1 MSDEAFREVVEG
13 IWTALEARPTTGEH
27 RLRVSHLPVGTE
39 QGPLVAAVD
48 HEGHRHLLIPIS
60 AQRKVRPGL
69 DGPVL
74 RLRKRPLEDED
85 TYQTYADLACLRG
98 DLNDLFTGLC
108 VDVLAAVGELP
119 DNPVK
124 ALYRVLDRWKALFQ
138 FHGPALGPEQLAG
151 LFAELTVLRQLLER
165 DPSAHRLWRG
175 PKGHR
180 HDFSTGTVAVEV
192 KAGTDG
198 TGRRPRIHGL
208 DQLEPPV
215 DGTLCLAW
223 LGLHRVLTTDG
234 GTGFVEQV
242 ERVLEMCDDEP
253 ALLGLLAECGYR
265 HFEAYHYRHVRFAVA
280 EEKWYAVDHGFPGLT
295 GAALRSAGLPVSILD
310 VEYTIDLSGESPT
323 ALAPDELTRTIDR
336 LLRES
341 A

>member
-1 MSDEAFREVVEG
+1 MSDEALRGVVEEV
-13 IWTALEARPTTGEH
+13 WTALESRPTTSER
-27 RLRVSHLPVGTE
+27 RLRVSHLPVGTQ

-48 HEGHRHLLIPIS
+48 HEGHRHLLIPTN
-60 AQRKVRPGL
+60 AQHKVRSGL

-108 VDVLAAVGELP
+108 MDVLAAVGELP
-119 DNPVK
+119 GNPVK

-138 FHGPALGPEQLAG
+138 SHGPTLGPEQLAG
-151 LFAELTVLRQLLER
+151 LFAELTVLRALLER

-192 KAGTDG
+192 KAGIDG

-208 DQLEPPV
+208 GQLEPPV
-215 DGTLCLAW
+215 DGTLCLVW
-223 LGLHRVLTTDG
+223 LGLHRVITADSG
-234 GTGFVEQV
+234 IGFVEQV

-253 ALLGLLAECGYR
+253 ALLGLLAEWGYR
-265 HFEAYHYRHVRFAVA
+265 HFEADHYRDVRFAVA
-280 EEKWYAVDHGFPGLT
+280 EEKWYAVVPGFPGLT
-295 GAALRSAGLPVSILD
+295 GGALLSAGLPVSILD

-323 ALAPDELTRTIDR
+323 ALAPDEVTRMIDR

-341 A
+341 S